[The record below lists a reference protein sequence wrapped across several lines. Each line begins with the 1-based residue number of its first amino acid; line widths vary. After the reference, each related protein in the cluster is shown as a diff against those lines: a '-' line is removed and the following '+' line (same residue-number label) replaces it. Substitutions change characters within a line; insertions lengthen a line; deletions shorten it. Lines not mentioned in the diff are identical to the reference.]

1 MFGRPLLSIFI
12 KMAASLGYQC
22 EFLDPVSDDLYCKK
36 CTLVAKKLSIS
47 TCCGESFCQSCIADT
62 QEQGKPCPACG
73 EKDYNIV
80 GQVKSQKRINC
91 LQVYCSMKERGCGW
105 SGTLEQLDTHLDPDQ
120 DNCQYVDTK
129 CPLNC
134 NMTIPKNKVEQH
146 VAQHCAKRPYVC
158 QHCNFKATYEEVVDT
173 HLPECK
179 YVPLQ
184 CPNLCGVTFECD
196 FMEDHMKMCRLQEV
210 GCEFSGVGCDGRFRR
225 EDQEEHTRQNSQKHL
240 TLTASLAVDTKE
252 QFQQKLPEQ
261 DKKHKEEEEK
271 LKQKIEEQEKKLKD
285 EEKKR
290 QRQEDKLGEQE
301 KKLGEQKKRLNG
313 QEKKLEEEEKKR
325 QQQERKL
332 GEQEK
337 KLGEQE
343 KKQDEQKKK
352 LVQQEKKLEEE
363 EKKRQQQEKKLGE
376 QEKKLGEQKEK
387 LNRQEK
393 KLEEEEKKWQQQE
406 KKLGE
411 REKKQEE
418 QDKKQDEQTKKLV
431 QQEKKLEEEG
441 KKRQQQEKKLEEQ
454 EKKQDEQKKK
464 LVQQEKKLEEE
475 EKKRQQQERKLGE
488 QEKKLGE
495 QNKKL
500 LEQEKKL
507 IDQEN
512 ERKKEELKL
521 KQKIEELNTVQQ
533 QKLDEHKQLLEQQFN
548 SKLQMLEQMLKEVVV
563 KSVQNEG
570 KLSMIPSMI
579 YLNRRFVMKN
589 FSREKAKDKDSDW
602 KSPAMYTHMCGYKF
616 CIGVDANGCGGVGHR
631 KSIWMDLF
639 SMTGEYDDQLK
650 WPAKATF
657 TVELINQKGGENT
670 SHSMTF
676 EWKKTTTKY
685 THVHF
690 IHPSFLEHS
699 KLNSFLKN
707 DTLYFYVSE
716 VKLL

>member
-1 MFGRPLLSIFI
+1 
-12 KMAASLGYQC
+12 MAASLGYQC

-36 CTLVAKKLSIS
+36 CTLVARKLSIS
-47 TCCGESFCQSCIADT
+47 TCCGESFCHACLADT
-62 QEQGKPCPACG
+62 QKEGKPCPECG

-80 GQVKSQKRINC
+80 GHIKNQRRINC
-91 LQVYCSMKERGCGW
+91 LQVHCSMKERGCDW
-105 SGTLEQLDTHLDPDQ
+105 SGPLEQLDTHLEPDK

-134 NMTIPKNKVEQH
+134 HMTIPKDKVEQH

-158 QHCNFKATYEEVVDT
+158 QHCNFKATYEEVVDK

-184 CPNLCGVTFECD
+184 CPNLCGVTFERD
-196 FMEDHMKMCRLQEV
+196 FMEDHMKMCRLEEV
-210 GCEFSGVGCDGRFRR
+210 GCEFSGVGCDCRFRR

-252 QFQQKLPEQ
+252 QLQQKLPEQ

-271 LKQKIEEQEKKLKD
+271 LKQKIEEQENKLKD

-290 QRQEDKLGEQE
+290 QRQEDQLGEQE

-332 GEQEK
+332 GEQERKLGEQEKKQEKQEKKQDEQTK
-337 KLGEQE
+337 KLVQQEKKQEEEEKKRQQQEKKLEEQE

-352 LVQQEKKLEEE
+352 VVQQEKKLEEE

-376 QEKKLGEQKEK
+376 QEKM
-387 LNRQEK
+387 
-393 KLEEEEKKWQQQE
+393 
-406 KKLGE
+406 
-411 REKKQEE
+411 
-418 QDKKQDEQTKKLV
+418 
-431 QQEKKLEEEG
+431 
-441 KKRQQQEKKLEEQ
+441 
-454 EKKQDEQKKK
+454 QDEQKKK

-488 QEKKLGE
+488 QEKKLDD

-533 QKLDEHKQLLEQQFN
+533 QKLDEYKQLLEQQFN
-548 SKLQMLEQMLKEVVV
+548 SKLQMLEQMLKEVAD

-579 YLNRRFVMKN
+579 YLNRRFEMKN
-589 FSREKAKDKDSDW
+589 FSREKAKDQQSDW
-602 KSPAMYTHMCGYKF
+602 KSPAMYTHVSGYKF
-616 CIGVDANGCGGVGHR
+616 CIGVDANGCGSGLGNSFRV
-631 KSIWMDLF
+631 DLW
-639 SMTGEYDDQLK
+639 SMAGEYDDQLK
-650 WPAKATF
+650 WPAKVKL

-670 SHSMTF
+670 SHSNTM
-676 EWKKTTTKY
+676 EWNKPTTKY
-685 THVHF
+685 THVSF
-690 IHPSFLEHS
+690 IHPCFLEHS

-707 DTLYFYVSE
+707 DTLYFYISE
-716 VKLL
+716 VELL